1 MAVDYLSTLNSG
13 GSGLNITQLVDSI
26 VTAEIEP
33 TKALIN
39 RQVSET
45 DLAISEVAKFRAR
58 AATLEGALSVAGAT
72 GLFQVQSSSAAT
84 AIAVTDMGAL
94 ETGSISVRT
103 TQLATRQ
110 VLEFEGFASLDAAI
124 SAGTLTIETGSWSAD
139 NVFTTNP
146 DSTAQTVVIA
156 SGGTSLSEFST
167 DLNAITGVTAQV
179 IAKGDG
185 TFSLSVMSEYGAENA
200 LRLTASSN
208 GPTDFDTSDGGHEI
222 TAAQDA
228 ELIVNGITIS
238 RETNSISDIVAGA
251 TLTLNEVT
259 SSNVTLS
266 VATNATT
273 ATADLQALIDQ
284 INTMRSY
291 LEAATARGA
300 NGAEPGAL
308 AGDASISAIKRELS
322 SITTAPLNGFGN
334 DPVYLSEVGVK
345 TNRDGSLSLDATQL
359 EKILISNPEK
369 LDAIYNSVNSM
380 ELDALSVAF
389 SSSATP
395 PEGAHSF
402 AYDAVS
408 DTATLNEI
416 SLSSRINS
424 AGAREFYK
432 IGGTFNGL
440 VINAGTHVQADGDL
454 SSKVYVGQSLVD
466 KLSTYLETITATS
479 GDITKKETYLNARS
493 SEYKEQLTEADT
505 KADIIQARELRKFAE
520 MEKAVT
526 QLKSTG
532 DYITTLMA
540 AWAKKK

>member
-26 VTAEIEP
+26 VAAEIEP

-39 RQVSET
+39 KQVSEN

-532 DYITTLMA
+532 DYITTLMD

>member
-13 GSGLNITQLVDSI
+13 GSGMNITQLVDSI
-26 VTAEIEP
+26 VAAEIEP

-39 RQVSET
+39 KQVSEN

-532 DYITTLMA
+532 DYITTLMD
-540 AWAKKK
+540 AWAKES

>member
-1 MAVDYLSTLNSG
+1 
-13 GSGLNITQLVDSI
+13 
-26 VTAEIEP
+26 
-33 TKALIN
+33 
-39 RQVSET
+39 
-45 DLAISEVAKFRAR
+45 
-58 AATLEGALSVAGAT
+58 
-72 GLFQVQSSSAAT
+72 
-84 AIAVTDMGAL
+84 
-94 ETGSISVRT
+94 
-103 TQLATRQ
+103 
-110 VLEFEGFASLDAAI
+110 
-124 SAGTLTIETGSWSAD
+124 
-139 NVFTTNP
+139 
-146 DSTAQTVVIA
+146 
-156 SGGTSLSEFST
+156 
-167 DLNAITGVTAQV
+167 VTAQV

-185 TFSLSVMSEYGAENA
+185 TFSLSVMSDYGAENA
-200 LRLTASSN
+200 LRLTASSG
-208 GPTDFDTSDGGHEI
+208 GPTDFDTTDGGNEI

-238 RETNSISDIVAGA
+238 RETNSISDIVAGT

-259 SSNVTLS
+259 TSNVNLT
-266 VATNATT
+266 VATNLTT
-273 ATADLQALIDQ
+273 AKADLQALIDQ

-291 LEAATARGA
+291 LVAATARGA
-300 NGAEPGAL
+300 NGTEPGAL

-493 SEYKEQLTEADT
+493 SEYKEQLTEAET

-532 DYITTLMA
+532 DYITTLMD
-540 AWAKKK
+540 AWAKES

>member
-26 VTAEIEP
+26 VAAEIEP
-33 TKALIN
+33 TKAFIN
-39 RQVSET
+39 KQVSEN

-94 ETGSISVRT
+94 ETGSISVKT

-124 SAGTLTIETGSWSAD
+124 PAGTLTIETGSWSAD

-146 DSTAQTVVIA
+146 DSTAQTVAIA

-308 AGDASISAIKRELS
+308 AGDASISAIRRELS

-380 ELDALSVAF
+380 DLDSLSVAF

-424 AGAREFYK
+424 AGDREFYK

-493 SEYKEQLTEADT
+493 SEYKEQLTEAET

-532 DYITTLMA
+532 DYITTLMD
-540 AWAKKK
+540 AWAKES

>member
-26 VTAEIEP
+26 VAAEIEP

-39 RQVSET
+39 KQVSEN

-94 ETGSISVRT
+94 ETGSISVKT

-124 SAGTLTIETGSWSAD
+124 PAGTLTIETGSWSAD

-146 DSTAQTVVIA
+146 DSTAQTVAIA

-359 EKILISNPEK
+359 GKILTSNPEK
-369 LDAIYNSVNSM
+369 LDAIYNSLNAM
-380 ELDALSVAF
+380 ELDSLSVAF

-424 AGAREFYK
+424 AGDREFYK

-479 GDITKKETYLNARS
+479 GDITKKETYLNSRS

-532 DYITTLMA
+532 DYITTLMD
-540 AWAKKK
+540 AWAKES

>member
-26 VTAEIEP
+26 VAAEIEP

-39 RQVSET
+39 KQVSEN

-94 ETGSISVRT
+94 ETGSISVKT

-124 SAGTLTIETGSWSAD
+124 PAGTLTIETGSWSAD

-146 DSTAQTVVIA
+146 DSTAQTVAIA

-185 TFSLSVMSEYGAENA
+185 TFSLSVMSEYGTENA

-308 AGDASISAIKRELS
+308 AGDASISAI
-322 SITTAPLNGFGN
+322 
-334 DPVYLSEVGVK
+334 
-345 TNRDGSLSLDATQL
+345 
-359 EKILISNPEK
+359 
-369 LDAIYNSVNSM
+369 
-380 ELDALSVAF
+380 
-389 SSSATP
+389 
-395 PEGAHSF
+395 
-402 AYDAVS
+402 
-408 DTATLNEI
+408 
-416 SLSSRINS
+416 
-424 AGAREFYK
+424 
-432 IGGTFNGL
+432 
-440 VINAGTHVQADGDL
+440 
-454 SSKVYVGQSLVD
+454 
-466 KLSTYLETITATS
+466 
-479 GDITKKETYLNARS
+479 
-493 SEYKEQLTEADT
+493 
-505 KADIIQARELRKFAE
+505 
-520 MEKAVT
+520 
-526 QLKSTG
+526 
-532 DYITTLMA
+532 
-540 AWAKKK
+540 

>member
-26 VTAEIEP
+26 VAAEIEP

-39 RQVSET
+39 KQVSEN

-532 DYITTLMA
+532 DYITTLMD
-540 AWAKKK
+540 AWAKES

>member
-26 VTAEIEP
+26 VAAEIEP

-39 RQVSET
+39 KQVSEN

-94 ETGSISVRT
+94 ETGSISVKT

-124 SAGTLTIETGSWSAD
+124 PAGTLTIETGSWSAD

-146 DSTAQTVVIA
+146 DSTAQTVAIA

-369 LDAIYNSVNSM
+369 LDAIYNSLNAM
-380 ELDALSVAF
+380 ELDSLSVAF

-408 DTATLNEI
+408 DTATLNGI

-479 GDITKKETYLNARS
+479 GDITKKETYLNSRS

-532 DYITTLMA
+532 DYITTLMD
-540 AWAKKK
+540 AWAKES

>member
-26 VTAEIEP
+26 VAAEIEP
-33 TKALIN
+33 TKAFIN
-39 RQVSET
+39 KQVSEN

-94 ETGSISVRT
+94 ETGSISVKT

-110 VLEFEGFASLDAAI
+110 VLEFEGFASLYAAI
-124 SAGTLTIETGSWSAD
+124 PAGTLTIETGSWSAD

-185 TFSLSVMSEYGAENA
+185 TFSLSVMSEYGTENA

-380 ELDALSVAF
+380 ELDSLSVAF

-424 AGAREFYK
+424 AGDREFYK

-479 GDITKKETYLNARS
+479 GDITKKETYLNSRS

-532 DYITTLMA
+532 DYITTLMD
-540 AWAKKK
+540 AWAKES

>member
-26 VTAEIEP
+26 VAAEIEP

-39 RQVSET
+39 KQVSEN

-532 DYITTLMA
+532 DYIKTLMD
-540 AWAKKK
+540 AWAKKS

>member
-26 VTAEIEP
+26 VAAEIEP

-39 RQVSET
+39 RQVSEN

-94 ETGSISVRT
+94 ETGSISVKT

-124 SAGTLTIETGSWSAD
+124 PAGTLTIETGSWSAD

-146 DSTAQTVVIA
+146 DSTAQTVAIA

-380 ELDALSVAF
+380 ELDSLSVAF

-424 AGAREFYK
+424 AGDREFYK

-479 GDITKKETYLNARS
+479 GDITKKETYLNSRS

-532 DYITTLMA
+532 DYITTLMD
-540 AWAKKK
+540 AWAKES

>member
-26 VTAEIEP
+26 VAAEIEP

-39 RQVSET
+39 KQVSEN

-124 SAGTLTIETGSWSAD
+124 PAGTLTIETGSWSAD

-146 DSTAQTVVIA
+146 DSTAQSVVIA

-334 DPVYLSEVGVK
+334 DPVYLSEAGVK

-369 LDAIYNSVNSM
+369 LVAIYNSVNSM

-424 AGAREFYK
+424 AGDREFYK

-466 KLSTYLETITATS
+466 KLSTYLETITATA

-532 DYITTLMA
+532 DYITTLMD
-540 AWAKKK
+540 AWAKES

>member
-26 VTAEIEP
+26 VAAEIEP

-39 RQVSET
+39 KQVSEN

-94 ETGSISVRT
+94 ETGSISVKT

-124 SAGTLTIETGSWSAD
+124 PAGTLTIETGSWSAD

-146 DSTAQTVVIA
+146 DSTAQTVAIA

-380 ELDALSVAF
+380 ELDSLSVAF

-424 AGAREFYK
+424 AGDREFYK

-479 GDITKKETYLNARS
+479 GDITKKETYLNSRS

-505 KADIIQARELRKFAE
+505 KADIIQARELRKFAK

-532 DYITTLMA
+532 DYITTLMD
-540 AWAKKK
+540 AWAKES

>member
-26 VTAEIEP
+26 VAAEIEP

-39 RQVSET
+39 KQVSEN

-58 AATLEGALSVAGAT
+58 AATLEGALSVVGAT

-94 ETGSISVRT
+94 ETGSISVKT

-532 DYITTLMA
+532 DYITTLMD
-540 AWAKKK
+540 AWAKES